1 MAMDTIITDLGG
13 ITALGGDLVII
24 TTGGTAIGT
33 LTTGTLLTIDTIITD
48 LIIIIDT
55 IITITTEHVEE
66 LTTTEAIEPLQ
77 LLEEAIQLDAEGLL
91 YQDAHLM
98 FIEEAV
104 TEPIEALETRALQE
118 IQEDTIQEP
127 IDLTTEI

>member
-1 MAMDTIITDLGG
+1 MVL
-13 ITALGGDLVII
+13 
-24 TTGGTAIGT
+24 
-33 LTTGTLLTIDTIITD
+33 TGTLLIMVIIIIDHTITD
-48 LIIIIDT
+48 LI
-55 IITITTEHVEE
+55 EA
-66 LTTTEAIEPLQ
+66 LTTIEATEQQQ

-91 YQDAHLM
+91 HQDAHLM

-104 TEPIEALETRALQE
+104 TEPIEVLETHALQE